1 MNSPQL
7 SMPCDP
13 LLLLKTLT
21 KELEQ
26 RAAENQL
33 TVYSPYIKQHQFHEL
48 GATVRERLL
57 MAGNQLGK
65 SFSGASEMAMHL
77 TGEYPE
83 WWKGRRFDD
92 KPVMA
97 WAGSVTSLATR
108 DTVQRLLMGRPGNH
122 GTGAIPKRA
131 IIDTKVA
138 MGVADLLDHVKVKHK
153 SGGTSILAF
162 KSYEQGRE
170 KWQGETLDIVWFDEE
185 PNQDIYFEGL
195 TRTNA
200 TGGMAYMTFTP
211 LLGMSE
217 IVRRFLM
224 EQPPGTSVVTMT
236 IDDAEHYTP
245 EQRAAIIASYPP
257 HEREAR
263 AKGVPALG
271 SGRIFPI
278 EESMIT
284 EQAFAIPEHW
294 ARICGLDFGW
304 DHPTAATWLA
314 WDRDTDTIHVYDAY
328 RVSEQPV
335 AIHSAAIK
343 TKGDWIP
350 VAWPH
355 DGLQH
360 DKGAGVQLAEQYRD
374 HGVNMC
380 HEMAT
385 FPEDGPQQSR
395 VSVEAGV
402 AEMLDRMMTGRWKVA
417 AHLSQWLEEFRLY
430 HRENGKIKKEYDDLL
445 SASRYGMMM
454 LRYAITAPKKA
465 AILRD
470 RSVNW
475 RVA

>member
-1 MNSPQL
+1 
-7 SMPCDP
+7 MPCDP
-13 LLLLKTLT
+13 SLLLKALV
-21 KELEQ
+21 KEAEQ
-26 RAAENQL
+26 RAAENKL
-33 TVYSPYIKQHQFHEL
+33 LAYSPYIKQQEFHAL

-65 SFSGASEMAMHL
+65 SYSGASEMAMHL
-77 TGEYPE
+77 TGEYPD
-83 WWKGRRFDD
+83 WWQGRRFDD

-122 GTGAIPKRA
+122 GTGSIPKKM

-138 MGVADLLDHVKVKHK
+138 MGVADLLDHVKVQHK

-170 KWQGETLDIVWFDEE
+170 KWQGETLDVVWFDEE

-236 IDDAEHYTP
+236 IDDAEHYTQ
-245 EQRAAIIASYPP
+245 EQREAIIASYPP

-263 AKGVPALG
+263 AKGVPTLG
-271 SGRIFPI
+271 SGRIFPV
-278 EESMIT
+278 EESMVS
-284 EQAFAIPEHW
+284 EAPFQIPEHW
-294 ARICGLDFGW
+294 PRICGLDFGW
-304 DHPTAATWLA
+304 DHPTAAAWMA
-314 WDRDTDTIHVYDAY
+314 WDRDTDTIHLYDCY
-328 RVSEQPV
+328 RISEQPV
-335 AIHSAAIK
+335 AIHAAAIK
-343 TKGDWIP
+343 AKGDWIP

-360 DKGAGVQLAEQYRD
+360 DKGAGLQLAEQYRE

-380 HEMAT
+380 NEMAT
-385 FPEDGPQQSR
+385 FPEDGPQPSR

-417 AHLSQWLEEFRLY
+417 AHLAQWFEEFRLY
-430 HRENGKIKKEYDDLL
+430 HRDNGKIVKDYDDLL

-454 LRYAITAPKKA
+454 LRYAATQPRRGS
-465 AILRD
+465 ILRD
-470 RSVNW
+470 RSANW
-475 RVA
+475 RIL